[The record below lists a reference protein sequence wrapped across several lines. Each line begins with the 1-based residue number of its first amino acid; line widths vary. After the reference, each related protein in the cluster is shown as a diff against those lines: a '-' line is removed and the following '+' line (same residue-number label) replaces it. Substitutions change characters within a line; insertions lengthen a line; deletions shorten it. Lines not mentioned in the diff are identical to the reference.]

1 MMLFIKRKTSTEKQ
15 VAGDSAEAL
24 ALAHLQAQGLTL
36 VQRNYRAGGVAA
48 GMAAGVAAGVAGM
61 GSKPGKQRGEIDL
74 IMRDG
79 ATLVFVEVRS
89 RQSAAFGSA
98 AASVT
103 TAKQRKIVL
112 AAQHFLQRAGASS
125 QRLACRFDV
134 VALQGAELQWLKGAF
149 HA

>member
-1 MMLFIKRKTSTEKQ
+1 MMLFIKRKNSTEKQ

-48 GMAAGVAAGVAGM
+48 GVAPGVAGV